1 MDKIK
6 LAVVDDSE
14 LMRKSLMTILLT
26 ERDFECV
33 LIAENGADLLE
44 KLKTCSPD
52 IILMDIR
59 MPVMDGITATDHVR
73 DLYPRIR
80 IIAFS
85 QYDYE
90 SNIVKMYVHGARSF
104 LGKGDS
110 PEELIRAIRIVNQGG
125 AYMTD
130 KSIEIIQKNLK
141 LLNSDLNNVALSDDD
156 KLIIDMI
163 LEGKTSKQIGAQL
176 NKSHRTIEDT
186 RQKLYDKL
194 GVKNKLEL
202 VTLAS
207 HLRLG

>member
-1 MDKIK
+1 
-6 LAVVDDSE
+6 
-14 LMRKSLMTILLT
+14 
-26 ERDFECV
+26 
-33 LIAENGADLLE
+33 
-44 KLKTCSPD
+44 
-52 IILMDIR
+52 
-59 MPVMDGITATDHVR
+59 
-73 DLYPRIR
+73 
-80 IIAFS
+80 
-85 QYDYE
+85 
-90 SNIVKMYVHGARSF
+90 MYVHGARSF

-110 PEELIRAIRIVNQGG
+110 PEELIRAMRIVNQGG